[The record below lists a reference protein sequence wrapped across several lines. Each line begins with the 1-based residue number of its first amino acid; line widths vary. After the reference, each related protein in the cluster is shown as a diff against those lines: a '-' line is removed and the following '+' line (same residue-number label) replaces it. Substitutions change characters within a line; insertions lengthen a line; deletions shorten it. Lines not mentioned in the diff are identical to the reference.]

1 MSVGKT
7 STRVAFILLTS
18 LFFLWGFVHNLDPI
32 LIPHLKKA
40 FSLSTLEAALV
51 DSSIFIAYFFMALP
65 AGLFIRKYGYK
76 KTMLAGLLFF
86 ALGSFLFVPA
96 AETRLYVFFLGALFV
111 DLPCWKQLPIRMRLC
126 WVTQPLPPAA

>member
-7 STRVAFILLTS
+7 STRGAFILLTS

-65 AGLFIRKYGYK
+65 AGLMIRK
-76 KTMLAGLLFF
+76 
-86 ALGSFLFVPA
+86 
-96 AETRLYVFFLGALFV
+96 
-111 DLPCWKQLPIRMRLC
+111 
-126 WVTQPLPPAA
+126 